1 MQCKPSWFLNSSCIM
16 QSCFKKRRVS
26 SSGRDEDDTKA
37 TEMRKDIIEDL
48 VVTAEAVVVLEVEAE
63 AGRDFVAKGIENIE
77 IGVEIGGNEK
87 GVQISIVIAVL

>member
-1 MQCKPSWFLNSSCIM
+1 MI
-16 QSCFKKRRVS
+16 

>member
-1 MQCKPSWFLNSSCIM
+1 M
-16 QSCFKKRRVS
+16 S

-63 AGRDFVAKGIENIE
+63 AGRDFVEKGIENIE

>member
-1 MQCKPSWFLNSSCIM
+1 MFRRLLCLQV
-16 QSCFKKRRVS
+16 FKKRRVS
-26 SSGRDEDDTKA
+26 SSGRDEDDIKA

>member
-1 MQCKPSWFLNSSCIM
+1 M

>member
-1 MQCKPSWFLNSSCIM
+1 M
-16 QSCFKKRRVS
+16 S

>member
-1 MQCKPSWFLNSSCIM
+1 
-16 QSCFKKRRVS
+16 
-26 SSGRDEDDTKA
+26 
-37 TEMRKDIIEDL
+37 MRKDIIEDL
-48 VVTAEAVVVLEVEAE
+48 VVTAEAVVVLEVRAE